1 MKQIKMTVLMFVT
14 LLAVSRVMTVTTG
27 VCHAPG
33 CDDDMSCDVSV
44 TQEDVTTIRVDWSSV
59 WWDLDLECVD
69 TMSVNLNGE

>member
-44 TQEDVTTIRVDWSSV
+44 TQEDVTTIRDKK
-59 WWDLDLECVD
+59 
-69 TMSVNLNGE
+69 VNDFNRTTLGASCS